1 MWVRCFFFS
10 NTLSVFMRIT
20 LLRCFFHDLRVRLG
34 FLKNRTKI
42 CVRDGVV
49 SSLIKESTPVSTL
62 LTGPFV
68 PLAFP
73 FSWQAVPGPAIF
85 CNLLSVGQNQ
95 FMALQPII
103 FTSIRRDRRESAFH
117 SSANRGPA
125 APPSLTTQP
134 MQIHLTHAIESL

>member
-1 MWVRCFFFS
+1 M
-10 NTLSVFMRIT
+10 N
-20 LLRCFFHDLRVRLG
+20 
-34 FLKNRTKI
+34 
-42 CVRDGVV
+42 
-49 SSLIKESTPVSTL
+49 TL
-62 LTGPFV
+62 LTGPFL

-85 CNLLSVGQNQ
+85 CNLLSVGQDQ

-103 FTSIRRDRRESAFH
+103 FTSIRRDWRESAFR

-134 MQIHLTHAIESL
+134 MQIQLKLVIES